1 MSDQLSSP
9 YGPAPVAHED
19 FVFSDEELLGPRDPR
34 EAPQRRT
41 NPARAIGRF
50 FGRYARFSGRSSR
63 SEYWWVGLLNVVVI
77 YGAGIVAIVLADAAE
92 RSGAAGPGIAAGL
105 LGALIAVF
113 LLGSFIPGLALG
125 VRRLHDA
132 NLSGWFLLLGAVP
145 GIGPM
150 ALLVFSLLPHSPA
163 GERFD
168 RRTGAV
174 V

>member
-63 SEYWWVGLLNVVVI
+63 SEYW
-77 YGAGIVAIVLADAAE
+77 
-92 RSGAAGPGIAAGL
+92 
-105 LGALIAVF
+105 
-113 LLGSFIPGLALG
+113 
-125 VRRLHDA
+125 
-132 NLSGWFLLLGAVP
+132 
-145 GIGPM
+145 
-150 ALLVFSLLPHSPA
+150 
-163 GERFD
+163 
-168 RRTGAV
+168 
-174 V
+174 